1 MWTVKHV
8 VNFLIGTGQRLIKEP
23 FKHQRAVKLL
33 TKTLATVTI
42 LTKRSIADPLFIYLF
57 IYLLIYLFI
66 YSYFIYIRQR
76 SSAMHTL
83 FIHKNKV

>member
-57 IYLLIYLFI
+57 IYLFTYLSIYLFI
-66 YSYFIYIRQR
+66 FYLY
-76 SSAMHTL
+76 
-83 FIHKNKV
+83 